1 MSIYNV
7 TETTYSLSVN
17 LGNSVLPPVK
27 MMLETAQQCKL
38 TCIAYSK
45 IKTSADVNDTSQK
58 AQVEDMDG
66 KLVQHELYTQQV
78 QLDLCL

>member
-1 MSIYNV
+1 M
-7 TETTYSLSVN
+7 
-17 LGNSVLPPVK
+17 LPPVK

-45 IKTSADVNDTSQK
+45 IKTGADVNDTSRK

>member
-1 MSIYNV
+1 M
-7 TETTYSLSVN
+7 N

-38 TCIAYSK
+38 TCTAYLM